1 MRWSGNKAVTQSVKA
16 VKLMKQYPHA
26 LYLGWVRKE
35 RLQGQGPNCLHQR
48 GNGEGEEMRL
58 LQGGKPRLDSPLG
71 CLCRHLQ
78 EDCTLSAFLSHTFER
93 HTVAPCRPSSDGSV
107 HVTNVRHSCDVQVMS
122 LVCSLEC
129 FKINLYLF

>member
-26 LYLGWVRKE
+26 LYPGWVRKE
-35 RLQGQGPNCLHQR
+35 AARPGAELSTSEREWGRR
-48 GNGEGEEMRL
+48 GNETSPVRETEA
-58 LQGGKPRLDSPLG
+58 DSPLG

-107 HVTNVRHSCDVQVMS
+107 HVTNVRHSRDVQVMS
-122 LVCSLEC
+122 LVCSLEY